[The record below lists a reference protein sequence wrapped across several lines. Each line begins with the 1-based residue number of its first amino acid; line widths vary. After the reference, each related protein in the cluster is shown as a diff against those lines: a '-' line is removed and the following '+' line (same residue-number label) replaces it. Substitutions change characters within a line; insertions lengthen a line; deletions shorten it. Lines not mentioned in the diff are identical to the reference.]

1 MTVKRSGGGRSPAT
15 GPVGKRARGSAGLS
29 GREVLFEF
37 RRVGN
42 VMRVVAIDPASGVEV
57 IMVADPR
64 QSKTVIQRLAAQKLA
79 YVLAKKNA
87 SK

>member
-1 MTVKRSGGGRSPAT
+1 
-15 GPVGKRARGSAGLS
+15 
-29 GREVLFEF
+29 
-37 RRVGN
+37 
-42 VMRVVAIDPASGVEV
+42 MRVVAIDPASGVEV